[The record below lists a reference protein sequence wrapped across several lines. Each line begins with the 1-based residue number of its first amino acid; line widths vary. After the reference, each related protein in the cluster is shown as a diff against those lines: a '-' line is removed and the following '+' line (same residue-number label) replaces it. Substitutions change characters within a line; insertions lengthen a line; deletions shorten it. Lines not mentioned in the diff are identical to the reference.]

1 MIRNVPETGAST
13 SFVDLSLSM
22 AKSGSPST
30 TAPPSATSHSLS
42 NPSFIEKP
50 SLGMR
55 ISTAM
60 IDPFLSHHC
69 SHCRLDCFGGRRK
82 GRFERI
88 GEGNGAECAAQPH
101 HRAFPGAEQST
112 LA

>member
-1 MIRNVPETGAST
+1 
-13 SFVDLSLSM
+13 M
-22 AKSGSPST
+22 AKSGYPAT

-82 GRFERI
+82 GRFERL
-88 GEGNGAECAAQPH
+88 GARNGAECAAQQL
-101 HRAFPGAEQST
+101 HRRFQGAAQFIVDHGDRKST
-112 LA
+112 RLNSSH

>member
-82 GRFERI
+82 GSFERRRS
-88 GEGNGAECAAQPH
+88 EEH
-101 HRAFPGAEQST
+101 KSELQS
-112 LA
+112 LMRNSYAVFCS